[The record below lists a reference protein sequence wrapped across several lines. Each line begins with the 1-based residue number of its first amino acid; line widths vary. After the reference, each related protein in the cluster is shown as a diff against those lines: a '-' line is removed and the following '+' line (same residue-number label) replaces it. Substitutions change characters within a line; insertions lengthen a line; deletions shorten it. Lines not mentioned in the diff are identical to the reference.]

1 MRDDT
6 KNGCVAEYCTS
17 GVKLKKGSTVWGFK
31 MRPLAVLTSRFFL
44 QENVWP
50 FSPAKKSGRNNEVP
64 GRVPLHYNDY
74 INTKQITGEL
84 SSENMKITSHV
95 ERSRLLWLR
104 DKSRL

>member
-50 FSPAKKSGRNNEVP
+50 FSPAKKVA
-64 GRVPLHYNDY
+64 V
-74 INTKQITGEL
+74 ITRFQAGFHCII
-84 SSENMKITSHV
+84 MII
-95 ERSRLLWLR
+95 
-104 DKSRL
+104 

>member
-1 MRDDT
+1 M
-6 KNGCVAEYCTS
+6 
-17 GVKLKKGSTVWGFK
+17 W
-31 MRPLAVLTSRFFL
+31 PLAVLTSRVFFL

-50 FSPAKKSGRNNEVP
+50 FCRAKKSTRNNEVP
-64 GRVPLHYNDY
+64 GRVPLYYYDY
-74 INTKQITGEL
+74 INTKQTTGKL